1 MVIVWFAVSEQEISG
16 SIKGCL
22 RGLIAQLKKSVVN
35 HAVASVKYKEIEGVS
50 LQSSE
55 PTPLSYFY
63 LHSAVC
69 EMLSRLFS
77 CER

>member
-1 MVIVWFAVSEQEISG
+1 MAPLKAVSEVSWPN
-16 SIKGCL
+16 K
-22 RGLIAQLKKSVVN
+22 KKSVVN
-35 HAVASVKYKEIEGVS
+35 HAVALVKYKEIEGVS

-55 PTPLSYFY
+55 ATPLSYFY